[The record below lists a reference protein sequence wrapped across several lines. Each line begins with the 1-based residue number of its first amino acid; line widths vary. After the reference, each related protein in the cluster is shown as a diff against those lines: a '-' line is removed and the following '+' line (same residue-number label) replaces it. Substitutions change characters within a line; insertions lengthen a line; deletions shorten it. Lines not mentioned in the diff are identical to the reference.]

1 MERGEPDRTESRG
14 VIIDAEK
21 THSAHWGVF
30 TARYD
35 GRRLRVRPHPGDPDP
50 SPVLDNIPSAVGRP
64 ARVAA
69 PAVRRGWWERGPG
82 RDPGRGRDGYR
93 TVSWEAVLDRL
104 AEETHRVR
112 SIHGDEAVYGGSYG
126 WASAGRFHHAQG
138 QLHRFLAVTGGYTR
152 SVNSY
157 SGGAAEVLLPQILGG
172 FDAVTRY
179 AVTWDQVAAHTD
191 TVLAFGGMALKN
203 SGIAAGGVSRHVE
216 RGAMRAARDR
226 GAMFVLV
233 SPLRPDLPEEVDAT
247 WLPIRPGT
255 DVALMLALMHT
266 VVAEGRHDTDFLASH
281 CDGWET
287 LREYLFAAPAKD
299 AAWASAITGID
310 ASAIRELA
318 WRIAYGRTLVTVAQS
333 LQRAEH
339 GEQPVWG
346 GTALAAVLGQIG
358 LPGGGFN
365 YGLGSLGHYGRP
377 RNAVPV
383 PSFSR
388 APNPVN
394 SFIPVARVADMLLHP
409 GGTYDYDGAERTYPH
424 VRMAWW
430 AGGNPFHHH
439 QDLRRL
445 RRAVAELDTFVVHDP
460 VWTATARHA
469 DVVLPSTMTIERDDI
484 GATSSD
490 ALLVAMKQLV
500 PVHGEARDD
509 YDVLSALAHRLG
521 HGEAFTEGRTA
532 HEWLVHMYDR
542 TRKALADRGEPAPDF
557 DEFWERGELELPRR
571 PDDGGVLARFRADPE
586 GHPLPTPSG
595 RVQVGS
601 ATIAGHGYDDCPG
614 HPAWREPTE
623 APDERHPFW
632 LVSNQPATR
641 LHSQLDFGAHSSGSK
656 RSGREVVRI
665 HPDDAGPLGI
675 ADGDVVRLHNDRG
688 ATLAAARLTGDIRPG
703 VLQLPTG
710 AWWAP
715 TADPERPEL
724 GDDGLCA
731 HGNPNAVTRDR
742 GSSRF
747 AQGCTGQLCA
757 VAVSRFD
764 HPLPAVEVHRAPGV
778 P

>member
-1 MERGEPDRTESRG
+1 MVTENVR
-14 VIIDAEK
+14 

-30 TARYD
+30 HARWD
-35 GRRLRVRPHPGDPDP
+35 GSRLRVRPHPGDPDP
-50 SPVLDNIPSAVGRP
+50 SPVLDNIPAAVGHA

-69 PAVRRGWWERGPG
+69 PAVRRGWWDRGPG

-93 TVSWEAVLDRL
+93 TVSWDAVLDRL

-112 SIHGDEAVYGGSYG
+112 STHGDEAVYGGSYG

-138 QLHRFLAVTGGYTR
+138 QLHRFLALTGGYTR
-152 SVNSY
+152 SVNTY
-157 SGGAAEVLLPQILGG
+157 SGGAAEVVLPHVLGT

-179 AVTWDQVAAHTD
+179 AVTWDQVAAQTD
-191 TVLAFGGMALKN
+191 TVVAFGGMALKN
-203 SGIAAGGVSRHVE
+203 SAIAAGGVSRHVE

-226 GAMFVLV
+226 GAVFVLV

-266 VVAEGRHDTDFLASH
+266 VVEAGRADTDFLASH
-281 CDGWET
+281 CDGWDR

-299 AAWASAITGID
+299 ASWAEGVTGIP
-310 ASAIRELA
+310 AATIRELA
-318 WRIAYGRTLVTVAQS
+318 WRIAHGRTLVTVAQS

-377 RNAVPV
+377 RNSVPV
-383 PSFSR
+383 PTFSR
-388 APNPVN
+388 APNPVT

-409 GGTYDYDGAERTYPH
+409 GETYSYQGVGHTYPH

-439 QDLRRL
+439 QDLRRM

-460 VWTATARHA
+460 MWTATARHA
-469 DVVLPSTMTIERDDI
+469 DVVLPSTTTLERDDI

-490 ALLVAMKQLV
+490 PLVVAMKQLV
-500 PVHGEARDD
+500 PRHGEARDD
-509 YDVLSALAHRLG
+509 YDVLAALAVRLG
-521 HGEAFTEGRTA
+521 HGEAFTEGRTS

-542 TRKALADRGEPAPDF
+542 TRKGLADRGLDAPSF
-557 DEFWERGELELPRR
+557 EEFWERGELELPQR
-571 PDDGGVLARFRADPE
+571 PDDGGVLARFRADPVA
-586 GHPLPTPSG
+586 HPLPTASG

-601 ATIAGHGYDDCPG
+601 GPIAALGLPDHPG
-614 HPAWREPTE
+614 HPAWIEPTE
-623 APDERHPFW
+623 VPDDRHPFW

-641 LHSQLDFGAHSSGSK
+641 LHSQLDFGAHSAGSK

-665 HPDDAGPLGI
+665 HPDDAARLGI
-675 ADGDVVRLHNDRG
+675 GDGDVVRLHNDRG
-688 ATLAAARLTGDIRPG
+688 ACLAAARVTDDIRPG

-710 AWWAP
+710 AWW
-715 TADPERPEL
+715 DPRPDPDRPEL
-724 GDDGLCA
+724 GDDGLCV

-742 GSSRF
+742 GTSGF
-747 AQGCTGQLCA
+747 AQGCSGQLCA
-757 VAVSRFD
+757 VAVEPYRHEASEVTA
-764 HPLPAVEVHRAPGV
+764 HTPPVTPASP
-778 P
+778 

>member
-1 MERGEPDRTESRG
+1 MTE
-14 VIIDAEK
+14 IEK

-30 TARYD
+30 RARYD
-35 GRRLRVRPHPGDPDP
+35 GTRLRVRPHPGDPDP
-50 SPVLDNIPSAVGRP
+50 SPVLDNVPAAVAHP

-82 RDPGRGRDGYR
+82 RDPERGRDGYL
-93 TVSWEAVLDRL
+93 TVSWDAVLDRL
-104 AEETHRVR
+104 AEETRRVR
-112 SIHGDEAVYGGSYG
+112 STYGDQAVYGGSYG

-179 AVTWDQVAAHTD
+179 AVSWDQVAAHTD

-203 SGIAAGGVSRHVE
+203 SAIAAGGVSRHLE

-226 GAMFVLV
+226 GAVFVLV
-233 SPLRPDLPEEVDAT
+233 SPLRPDLPEDVDAT

-281 CDGWET
+281 CDGWDQ
-287 LREYLFAAPAKD
+287 LREYLFAAPVKD
-299 AAWASAITGID
+299 AGWAAEITGIE
-310 ASAIRELA
+310 APAIRELA

-346 GTALAAVLGQIG
+346 GAALAAVLGQIG
-358 LPGGGFN
+358 LPGAGFN
-365 YGLGSLGHYGRP
+365 YGLGSLGHYGRA
-377 RNAVPV
+377 RNAVPA
-383 PSFSR
+383 PAFSR
-388 APNPVN
+388 VANPVN

-409 GGTYDYDGAERTYPH
+409 GKPYVYDGAEHTYPH
-424 VRMAWW
+424 VRLAWW

-469 DVVLPSTMTIERDDI
+469 DVVLPSTTTLERDDI
-484 GATSSD
+484 GATNSD
-490 ALLVAMKQLV
+490 PLLVAMKQLV
-500 PVHGEARDD
+500 PPYGEARND
-509 YDVLSALAHRLG
+509 YDVLSDLAHRLG
-521 HGEAFTEGRTA
+521 HGAEFGEGRTA
-532 HEWLVHMYDR
+532 REWLVHMYDR
-542 TRKALADRGEPAPDF
+542 TRKALADRGLDAPDF
-557 DEFWERGELELPRR
+557 EEFWERGELELPQR
-571 PDDGGVLARFRADPE
+571 PDDGGVLARFRADPQA
-586 GHPLPTPSG
+586 HPLPTPSG
-595 RVQVGS
+595 KVQVAS
-601 ATIAGHGYDDCPG
+601 AAIAGHGLADHPG
-614 HPAWREPTE
+614 HPAWLEPAE

-641 LHSQLDFGAHSSGSK
+641 LHSQLDFGAHSAGSK

-665 HPDDAGPLGI
+665 HPADAAGLGI
-675 ADGDVVRLHNDRG
+675 DDGDVVRIHNDRG
-688 ATLAAARLTGDIRPG
+688 ACLAAARLSEDIRPG
-703 VLQLPTG
+703 VVQLPTG
-710 AWWAP
+710 AWWDP
-715 TADPERPEL
+715 RPDPERPEL
-724 GDDGLCA
+724 GDDALCV

-742 GSSRF
+742 GSSSL

-757 VAVSRFD
+757 VAVSPFP
-764 HPLPAVEVHRAPGV
+764 HEPPEVTAHTAP
-778 P
+778 PTS